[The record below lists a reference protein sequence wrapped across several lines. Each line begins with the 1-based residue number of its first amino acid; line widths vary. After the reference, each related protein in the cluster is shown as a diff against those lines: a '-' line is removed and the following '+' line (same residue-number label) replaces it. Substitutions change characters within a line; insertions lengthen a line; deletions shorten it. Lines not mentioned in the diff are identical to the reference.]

1 MSDLR
6 TERLL
11 LHAFTPGTAARVE
24 AGEPGPG
31 DHWVAG
37 YPGPGEQRAT
47 RNFLNRCQDG
57 ATPHPFG
64 NYEIRR
70 REDGAAL
77 GGIGFHG
84 APDAVG
90 SVTIGYGLA
99 ESARGHG
106 YATEAVR
113 AIAEHCR
120 AQGVVT
126 LRAGT
131 DPDNLASQ
139 NVLRKAGF
147 TLVREGEEGPEFELA
162 LADGAKIVTYL
173 ELAAPDALRPGP
185 EVAGLAVREVEG
197 GSAENREARERV
209 GGPYGW
215 SSARRTEEQWRQSL
229 AERPGRRFWMITR
242 QGETVG
248 ILETEPHPDGSVEIG
263 AFGLLPEY
271 VGQGLGA
278 ATLTLALR
286 TAWATEPATTR
297 VVLDTCTKDHPNALG
312 NYLARGMTVYRT
324 ETGHK
329 RVAA

>member
-1 MSDLR
+1 MNDLR

-11 LHAFTPGTAARVE
+11 LHAFTPESAARVE
-24 AGEPGPG
+24 AGEPGDG
-31 DHWVAG
+31 DHWTDG

-57 ATPHPFG
+57 TTPHPFG

-84 APDAVG
+84 DPDAAG
-90 SVTIGYGLA
+90 SVMIGYGLA
-99 ESARGHG
+99 ESARGLG

-113 AIAEHCR
+113 AIVEHCR

-126 LRAGT
+126 LRADT
-131 DPDNLASQ
+131 DPDNHASQ

-147 TLVREGEEGPEFELA
+147 ELVREDEDGPQFEIA

-173 ELAAPDALRPGP
+173 ELASLDALRPGA
-185 EVAGLAVREVEG
+185 EVAGLAVREVDG
-197 GSAENREARERV
+197 ASAENREARERI

-215 SSARRTEEQWRQSL
+215 SSARRTEEQWRRSL
-229 AERPGRRFWMITR
+229 AERPGRRFWTITR
-242 QGETVG
+242 DGEAVGTV
-248 ILETEPHPDGSVEIG
+248 ETEPHPDGSVEIG
-263 AFGLLPEY
+263 AFGLLPEH

-278 ATLTLALR
+278 AALTLALR
-286 TAWATEPATTR
+286 TAWATRENTTR
-297 VVLDTCTKDHPNALG
+297 VVLDTCTKDHPNALR
-312 NYLARGMTVYRT
+312 NYLARGMTVYKT
-324 ETGHK
+324 ETGNK
-329 RVAA
+329 GASA